1 MAGVSGKSWESVSQR
16 LESEAKI
23 PEDWV
28 QEPLHN
34 VVQEGRK
41 ICYGIV
47 QPGSFEPRGIP
58 LIRGRDY
65 SFGWAPP
72 EEMFRVS
79 AEIDRPYQ
87 RSRVRPGDL
96 LLTIVGAGTG
106 NVATVPEWLNGANI
120 TQTTARIAVN
130 PQKFEPGYVRAL
142 LESRFG
148 KNAVYRAI
156 KGGAQPGLNI
166 ADVERFRFPYPP
178 LAEQRRI
185 AEILSTWDWS
195 IGTVE
200 ALISNARIQKKA
212 FIQSLLTGKKR
223 LPGFTDPWRVAAIG
237 DVAVEVSE
245 RAGNQSVFPVLTCS
259 KYDGMV
265 MSLTY
270 FNKKVYSDDTSL
282 YKVMRRGTFG
292 FPSNHVEEGSIGY
305 QDICDAGIVSPIYC
319 VFRSSREINDDFL
332 YKVLK
337 SDRYRQIFA
346 AATNASVDRR
356 GSLRWRDFA
365 KIEIP
370 QPSLGEQVA
379 ISEAICA
386 GEEAERA
393 YASQLAALRRE
404 KAALMQ
410 QLLTGKR
417 RVKVD
422 GGHAA

>member
-1 MAGVSGKSWESVSQR
+1 
-16 LESEAKI
+16 
-23 PEDWV
+23 
-28 QEPLHN
+28 
-34 VVQEGRK
+34 
-41 ICYGIV
+41 
-47 QPGSFEPRGIP
+47 
-58 LIRGRDY
+58 
-65 SFGWAPP
+65 
-72 EEMFRVS
+72 
-79 AEIDRPYQ
+79 
-87 RSRVRPGDL
+87 
-96 LLTIVGAGTG
+96 
-106 NVATVPEWLNGANI
+106 
-120 TQTTARIAVN
+120 
-130 PQKFEPGYVRAL
+130 
-142 LESRFG
+142 
-148 KNAVYRAI
+148 
-156 KGGAQPGLNI
+156 
-166 ADVERFRFPYPP
+166 
-178 LAEQRRI
+178 
-185 AEILSTWDWS
+185 
-195 IGTVE
+195 
-200 ALISNARIQKKA
+200 
-212 FIQSLLTGKKR
+212 
-223 LPGFTDPWRVAAIG
+223 
-237 DVAVEVSE
+237 
-245 RAGNQSVFPVLTCS
+245 
-259 KYDGMV
+259 MV